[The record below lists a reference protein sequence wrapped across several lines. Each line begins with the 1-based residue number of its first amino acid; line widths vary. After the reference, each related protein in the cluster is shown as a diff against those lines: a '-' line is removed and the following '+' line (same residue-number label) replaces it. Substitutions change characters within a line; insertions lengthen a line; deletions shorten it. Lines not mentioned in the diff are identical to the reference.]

1 MFWIPAIF
9 YNPLY
14 TSSVYTQSCSSFS
27 NTHAQAHLHSPP
39 CVFSMYRTQTQQLLN
54 IHTYTHHV
62 PYQTHTQT
70 HKCSTD
76 SPGEA
81 PVWNTEPML
90 LTWKSLHSLRCDISP
105 FRLLLFPYSLPL
117 SYPLSSAEP
126 IFWHFR
132 RCSSHACH
140 LSPSPPTLSSEL
152 SIESTR
158 LCLKL
163 MYFVELTL
171 WCLHHL
177 EVGKWYW
184 VERLIFSV

>member
-1 MFWIPAIF
+1 M
-9 YNPLY
+9 
-14 TSSVYTQSCSSFS
+14 CSFFS
-27 NTHAQAHLHSPP
+27 NTHARTHLHPPP
-39 CVFSMYRTQTQQLLN
+39 CAVFSCWAYTCITTVKHSYIHLLIMYFIKCTHSDTCKC
-54 IHTYTHHV
+54 TYTT
-62 PYQTHTQT
+62 Y
-70 HKCSTD
+70 
-76 SPGEA
+76 SPREA

-90 LTWKSLHSLRCDISP
+90 LTWKPLHCLRCDISS

-140 LSPSPPTLSSEL
+140 PSPPPPTLSSQL

-184 VERLIFSV
+184 VDRLIFSV